1 MKVSKI
7 PGLGRFGIYIDDVD
21 LNNITNEEWLEIGK
35 LHLQSLVTIIR
46 NAPVDHHTYARLMT
60 QWGPMRY
67 NMPIEFFLKYGKPL
81 KELIINS
88 ELQGKD
94 AETFGN
100 ARRWQV
106 DKRYPGMI
114 RVTPKKNKRGE
125 SIGIFGDGELLWH
138 SNESGDTAFTPAVSL
153 AGWENMVGSCTGFC
167 TSTDWYEKQT
177 ESFRSELDEMIMIHN
192 YKANSVSPVYV
203 EDQENFYKNNQCPDP
218 DSEVPLV
225 IMSPGGIKGLHMA
238 SATMDYVKGMSQ
250 QESKKLLDRIRKEM
264 FTEEYIYKHW
274 YQSDRDI
281 CIFDNSIT
289 VHNRELETEH
299 MPDRVGYRIQF
310 DYDHLTGEQYA
321 PFLQEEYNKKR
332 FARMKILR
340 EAMDGMDRAYGK

>member
-21 LNNITNEEWLEIGK
+21 LNNITDEEWLEIGN
-35 LHLQSLVTIIR
+35 LHLQSLVTVIR
-46 NAPVDHHTYARLMT
+46 NAQIDHHTYARLMT
-60 QWGPMRY
+60 QWGDMRY
-67 NMPIEFFLKYGKPL
+67 NMPIEFFVKYGKPL
-81 KELIINS
+81 KELIINK

-94 AETFGN
+94 AETFSN

-114 RVTPKKNKRGE
+114 RVTPKKNTKGE

-167 TSTDWYEKQT
+167 TSPDWYEKQT
-177 ESFRSELDEMIMIHN
+177 ESFRSELDEMIIVHN
-192 YKANSVSPVYV
+192 YKPNRVSPIYV
-203 EDQENFYKNNQCPDP
+203 EDQEGFYKNSQCPDP

-225 IMSPGGIKGLHMA
+225 ITSPGGIKGLHMA
-238 SATMDYVKGMSQ
+238 SATIDYVKGMSQ
-250 QESKKLLDRIRKEM
+250 QESKKLLDRIRSEM

-299 MPDRVGYRIQF
+299 MPNRVGYRIQF
-310 DYDHLTGEQYA
+310 DYDKLTGKQYS
-321 PFLQEEYNKKR
+321 PFFQQEYNEKR
-332 FARMKILR
+332 FARIGLLR